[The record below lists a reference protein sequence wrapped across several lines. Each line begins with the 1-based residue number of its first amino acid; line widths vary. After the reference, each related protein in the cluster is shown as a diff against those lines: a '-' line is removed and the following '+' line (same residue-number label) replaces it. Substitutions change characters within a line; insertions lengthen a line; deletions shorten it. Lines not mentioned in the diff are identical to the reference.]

1 MEVSERLEY
10 LVNRAAQNTA
20 TASEIEELR
29 AMLLHDPEGQLT
41 LRISDILDRITSEEV
56 QLPPRD
62 TTYWAGIT
70 RNVLDIIP
78 ANEVEPPFR
87 KSGVYRWWWAAAI
100 LCLLAGSG
108 WILQQYL
115 AGRQQSLVQ
124 TAKEVVIQPGHE
136 GAILTLADGSQIVL
150 DSLKNGL
157 VADQQGARVTKNA
170 QGSVVY
176 DRIAAVKPVQ
186 NTIST
191 PRGRQFHIVLPDGS
205 EAWLNAASSISFP
218 TVFGDKRSVTI
229 TGEVYF
235 EVTRDDKHPFIVSAD
250 KYLAIQ
256 VLGTSF
262 NVNAYND
269 ERSIVTTLLT
279 GAVKLSIQGAGSQ
292 PLKPGQQA
300 AVSSEKPGIQLNTAA
315 DTNKVIAWKNGYFN
329 FDGLRLEEVLR
340 QLERWYDIEAT
351 YDRRLAN
358 LAFYGEL
365 PRDMTLNDM
374 IKALSY
380 TGLQLKIEGKKLS
393 VKK

>member
-10 LVNRAAQNTA
+10 LVSRAAQDTA
-20 TASEIEELR
+20 TTAEIEELR
-29 AMLLHDPEGQLT
+29 AILLQDSEGQFT
-41 LRISDILDRITSEEV
+41 LGISEILDRITSAEV

-62 TTYWAGIT
+62 TAYWTGIT
-70 RNVLDIIP
+70 RNVLDILP
-78 ANEVEPPFR
+78 VNEFQPEAR
-87 KSGVYRWWWAAAI
+87 KKGFHYWWWAAAS

-115 AGRQQSLVQ
+115 ARQQKQ
-124 TAKEVVIQPGHE
+124 PIAKEVVIQPGHE

-157 VADQQGARVTKNA
+157 VVDQNGVRVTKNA
-170 QGSVVY
+170 QGNLVY
-176 DRIAAVKPVQ
+176 NKIAAVKPVQ

-218 TVFGDKRSVTI
+218 TEFGDRRSVTI

-235 EVTRDDKHPFIVSAD
+235 EVTKDDKHPFIVSAD
-250 KYLAIQ
+250 KNLAIQ

-262 NVNAYND
+262 NVKAYRD
-269 ERSIVTTLLT
+269 EKNIVTTLLT
-279 GAVKLSIQGAGSQ
+279 GAVKISIQGAGSQ
-292 PLKPGQQA
+292 SLKPGQQGT
-300 AVSSEKPGIQLNTAA
+300 VSSEKPGIQLNTAV
-315 DTNKVIAWKNGYFN
+315 DPDKVIAWKNGYFN
-329 FDGLRLEEVLR
+329 FDAQRLEEVLK
-340 QLERWYDIEAT
+340 QLERWYDIEVT
-351 YDRRLAN
+351 YDNSLAN
-358 LAFYGEL
+358 LSFYGEL
-365 PRDMTLNDM
+365 PRDMTLNEI

>member
-10 LVNRAAQNTA
+10 LVSRAAQDTA
-20 TASEIEELR
+20 TAAEIEELR
-29 AMLLHDPEGQLT
+29 AILLQDSEGQFT
-41 LRISDILDRITSEEV
+41 LGISEILDRITSAEV

-62 TTYWAGIT
+62 TAYWTGIT
-70 RNVLDIIP
+70 RHVLDILP
-78 ANEVEPPFR
+78 VNEFQPEAR
-87 KSGVYRWWWAAAI
+87 KKGFHYWWWAAAS

-115 AGRQQSLVQ
+115 ARQQKPPI
-124 TAKEVVIQPGHE
+124 AKEVVIQPGHE

-157 VADQQGARVTKNA
+157 VVDQNGVRVTKNA
-170 QGSVVY
+170 QGNLVY
-176 DRIAAVKPVQ
+176 NKIAAVKPVQ

-218 TVFGDKRSVTI
+218 TAFGDRRSVTI

-235 EVTRDDKHPFIVSAD
+235 EVTKDDKHPFIVSAD
-250 KYLAIQ
+250 KNLAIQ

-262 NVNAYND
+262 NVKAYRD
-269 ERSIVTTLLT
+269 EKNIVTTLLT
-279 GAVKLSIQGAGSQ
+279 GAVKISIQGAGSQ
-292 PLKPGQQA
+292 SLKPGQQGT
-300 AVSSEKPGIQLNTAA
+300 VSSEKPGIQLNTAV
-315 DTNKVIAWKNGYFN
+315 DPDKVIAWKNGYFN
-329 FDGLRLEEVLR
+329 FDAQRLEEVLK
-340 QLERWYDIEAT
+340 QLERWYDIEVT
-351 YDRRLAN
+351 YDNSLAN
-358 LAFYGEL
+358 LSFYGEL
-365 PRDMTLNDM
+365 PRDMTLNEI

>member
-10 LVNRAAQNTA
+10 LVSRAAQGTA
-20 TASEIEELR
+20 TAAEIEELR
-29 AMLLHDPEGQLT
+29 AILLQDSEGQFT
-41 LRISDILDRITSEEV
+41 LGISEILDRITSAEV

-62 TTYWAGIT
+62 TAYWTGIT
-70 RNVLDIIP
+70 RNVLDILP
-78 ANEVEPPFR
+78 VNEFQPEAR
-87 KSGVYRWWWAAAI
+87 KKGFHYWWWAAAS

-115 AGRQQSLVQ
+115 ARQQKPPI
-124 TAKEVVIQPGHE
+124 AKEVVIQPGHE

-157 VADQQGARVTKNA
+157 VVDQNGVRVTKNA
-170 QGSVVY
+170 QGNLVY
-176 DRIAAVKPVQ
+176 NKIAAVKPVQ

-218 TVFGDKRSVTI
+218 TAFGDRRSVTI

-235 EVTRDDKHPFIVSAD
+235 EVTKDDKHPFIVSAD
-250 KYLAIQ
+250 KNLAIQ

-262 NVNAYND
+262 NVKAYRD
-269 ERSIVTTLLT
+269 EKNIVTTLLT
-279 GAVKLSIQGAGSQ
+279 GAVKISIQGAGSQ
-292 PLKPGQQA
+292 SLKPGQQGT
-300 AVSSEKPGIQLNTAA
+300 VSSEKPGIQLNTAV
-315 DTNKVIAWKNGYFN
+315 DPDKVIAWKNGYFN
-329 FDGLRLEEVLR
+329 FDAQRLEEVLK
-340 QLERWYDIEAT
+340 QLERWYDIEVT
-351 YDRRLAN
+351 YDYSLAN
-358 LAFYGEL
+358 LSFYGEL
-365 PRDMTLNDM
+365 PRDMTLNEI

>member
-10 LVNRAAQNTA
+10 LVSRAAQNTA
-20 TASEIEELR
+20 TAAEIEELR
-29 AMLLHDPEGQLT
+29 AMLLQDSDGQLT
-41 LRISDILDRITSEEV
+41 LRISEILDRLTPAEA

-62 TTYWAGIT
+62 NVYWAGIT
-70 RNVLDIIP
+70 RNVLDVVP
-78 ANEVEPPFR
+78 GSRTPPESRRTDFHH
-87 KSGVYRWWWAAAI
+87 WWWAAAI

-115 AGRQQSLVQ
+115 TGRQKTLAE

-157 VADQQGARVTKNA
+157 VTDQAGTRITKNA
-170 QGSVVY
+170 QGSLVY
-176 DRIAAVKPVQ
+176 DRITAVKPVQ
-186 NTIST
+186 NTLST
-191 PRGRQFHIVLPDGS
+191 PRGRQFHVVLPDGS

-235 EVTRDDKHPFIVSAD
+235 EVIKDDKHPFIVSAD
-250 KYLAIQ
+250 NKLAIQ

-262 NVNAYND
+262 NVKAYRD
-269 ERSIVTTLLT
+269 EKNILTTLLT
-279 GAVKLSIQGAGSQ
+279 GAVKLSIQGAGTL

-300 AVSSEKPGIQLNTAA
+300 TVSSEKSGFQLNTVV
-315 DTNKVIAWKNGYFN
+315 DTDKVIAWKNGYFN
-329 FDGLRLEEVLR
+329 FDGLRLEEVLK

-351 YDRRLAN
+351 YDNSLAN

>member
-10 LVNRAAQNTA
+10 LVSRAAQGTA
-20 TASEIEELR
+20 TAAEIEELR
-29 AMLLHDPEGQLT
+29 AILLQDSEGQFT
-41 LRISDILDRITSEEV
+41 LGISEILDRITSAEV

-62 TTYWAGIT
+62 TAYWTGIT
-70 RNVLDIIP
+70 RNVLDILP
-78 ANEVEPPFR
+78 VNEFQPEAR
-87 KSGVYRWWWAAAI
+87 KKGFHYWWWAAAS

-115 AGRQQSLVQ
+115 ARQQKPPI
-124 TAKEVVIQPGHE
+124 AKEVVIQPGHE

-157 VADQQGARVTKNA
+157 VVDQNGVRVTKNA
-170 QGSVVY
+170 QGNLVY
-176 DRIAAVKPVQ
+176 NKIAAVKPVQ

-218 TVFGDKRSVTI
+218 TVFGDRRSVTI

-235 EVTRDDKHPFIVSAD
+235 EVTKDDKHPFIVSAD
-250 KYLAIQ
+250 KNLAIQ

-262 NVNAYND
+262 NVKAYRD
-269 ERSIVTTLLT
+269 EKNIVTTLLT
-279 GAVKLSIQGAGSQ
+279 GAVKISIQGAGSQ
-292 PLKPGQQA
+292 SLKPGQQGT
-300 AVSSEKPGIQLNTAA
+300 VSSEKPGIQLTTAV
-315 DTNKVIAWKNGYFN
+315 DPDKVIAWKNGYFN
-329 FDGLRLEEVLR
+329 FDAQRLEEVLK
-340 QLERWYDIEAT
+340 QLERWYDIEVT
-351 YDRRLAN
+351 YDYSLAN
-358 LAFYGEL
+358 LSFYGEL
-365 PRDMTLNDM
+365 PKDMTLNEI

>member
-10 LVNRAAQNTA
+10 LVSRAAQNTA
-20 TASEIEELR
+20 TAAEIEELR
-29 AMLLHDPEGQLT
+29 AMLLQDQEGQLT
-41 LRISDILDRITSEEV
+41 LRVSEILDRITRGEV

-62 TTYWAGIT
+62 TAYWAGIT
-70 RNVLDIIP
+70 QNVLAVVPGTGIQP
-78 ANEVEPPFR
+78 
-87 KSGVYRWWWAAAI
+87 KSGRIGFYRWWWAAAI

-115 AGRQQSLVQ
+115 AGRQQPVAA
-124 TAKEVVIQPGHE
+124 TVKDMVIQPGHE

-157 VADQQGARVTKNA
+157 VADQNGVKATKNG
-170 QGSVVY
+170 QGSLVY
-176 DRIAAVKPVQ
+176 DRSAALKPVQ

-191 PRGRQFHIVLPDGS
+191 PRGRQFHLILPDGS

-218 TVFGDKRSVTI
+218 TVFGDKRSVAI

-235 EVTRDDKHPFIVSAD
+235 EVTKDDKHPFVVDAD
-250 KYLAIQ
+250 NKVAIQ

-262 NVNAYND
+262 NVKAYKD
-269 ERSIVTTLLT
+269 EKNTVTTLLT
-279 GAVKLSIQGAGSQ
+279 GAIKVSSQGAGSQ

-300 AVSSEKPGIQLNTAA
+300 AVSSEKPGIQLNTAV
-315 DTNKVIAWKNGYFN
+315 DTDKVISWKNGYFN
-329 FDGLRLEEVLR
+329 FDGLRLEEVLK

-351 YDRRLAN
+351 YDNSLAN

-365 PRDMTLNDM
+365 PRNMTLNDM

-380 TGLQLKIEGKKLS
+380 TGLQLKIEGNKLS